1 MLGFINFFM
10 NPVFPESMVNF
21 FYGLGSAG
29 IVLLGFIKML
39 LIFIGSLIITIPV
52 FLLILFIAKLII
64 NIKIKIENEKQ
75 NIQKAKVIDIR
86 EYRLRKEKT
95 KSVV

>member
-10 NPVFPESMVNF
+10 NPVFPESVVNF
-21 FYGLGSAG
+21 FYRLGSAG

-64 NIKIKIENEKQ
+64 NIKIENEKQ

>member
-1 MLGFINFFM
+1 MLGLGFINFFM
-10 NPVFPESMVNF
+10 NPVFPESVVNF

-39 LIFIGSLIITIPV
+39 LIFIGSFILTIPI
-52 FLLILFIAKLII
+52 FLLILIARII
-64 NIKIKIENEKQ
+64 LNIKIEQYRRNEQ
-75 NIQKAKVIDIR
+75 IRAKVIDIR

>member
-10 NPVFPESMVNF
+10 NPVFPESVVNF

-64 NIKIKIENEKQ
+64 NIKIENEKQ

>member
-1 MLGFINFFM
+1 M
-10 NPVFPESMVNF
+10 NPVFPESVVNF

-39 LIFIGSLIITIPV
+39 LIFIGSFILTIPI
-52 FLLILFIAKLII
+52 FLLILIARII
-64 NIKIKIENEKQ
+64 LNIKIEQYRRNEQ
-75 NIQKAKVIDIR
+75 IRVKVIDIR